1 LLKPRGEIP
10 KSVYGSMA
18 TVHPGHEN
26 FNMVFN
32 IMIGIKKAVDS
43 TLEIPLLKPTDKDFL
58 LKSQYEIA
66 PYRTDSGDMVKACT
80 FYDYA
85 P

>member
-1 LLKPRGEIP
+1 MKLRKADEIP

-58 LKSQYEIA
+58 LKS
-66 PYRTDSGDMVKACT
+66 
-80 FYDYA
+80 
-85 P
+85 

>member
-1 LLKPRGEIP
+1 
-10 KSVYGSMA
+10 MA

>member
-1 LLKPRGEIP
+1 MKVI
-10 KSVYGSMA
+10 
-18 TVHPGHEN
+18 HPAHEN

-32 IMIGIKKAVDS
+32 IMVGIKRAVDG
-43 TLEIPLLKPTDKDFL
+43 TLDLPMLKLTDKDFKIKCKL
-58 LKSQYEIA
+58 EIA
-66 PYRTDSGDMVKACT
+66 PYRSKSGDNLKACT

>member
-1 LLKPRGEIP
+1 MIPETNKFKSIIKNVPSQRNYKKGLLKEREEVPN
-10 KSVYGSMA
+10 SVYGNMA
-18 TVHPGHEN
+18 TVHLGHEN

-58 LKSQYEIA
+58 LKS
-66 PYRTDSGDMVKACT
+66 
-80 FYDYA
+80 
-85 P
+85 